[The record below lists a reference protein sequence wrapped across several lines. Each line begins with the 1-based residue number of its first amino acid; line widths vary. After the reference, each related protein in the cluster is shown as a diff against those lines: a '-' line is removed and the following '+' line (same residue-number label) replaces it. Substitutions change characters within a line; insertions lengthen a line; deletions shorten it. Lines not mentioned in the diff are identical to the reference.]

1 MSVEK
6 MSKEDLEL
14 LSNKDITYMILEE
27 SKKSINT
34 ADLFKK
40 IIKLLELPDSY
51 FDTKIADYYTSLA
64 TDKRFVLL
72 NDGTWDLKKR
82 YKSDEIKKH
91 TEEDEDDEYDFLAYL
106 GKVKNEQEFEMKSFV
121 LALYYRSKKDFNQA
135 RHYYDVYL
143 TSKHV
148 NNDIGVIMDSVWNG
162 KAKSELVAESVKKFE
177 NPVLRKLFAE
187 NHIL

>member
-1 MSVEK
+1 MAT
-6 MSKEDLEL
+6 
-14 LSNKDITYMILEE
+14 I
-27 SKKSINT
+27 
-34 ADLFKK
+34 
-40 IIKLLELPDSY
+40 SY
-51 FDTKIADYYTSLA
+51 
-64 TDKRFVLL
+64 V
-72 NDGTWDLKKR
+72 
-82 YKSDEIKKH
+82 
-91 TEEDEDDEYDFLAYL
+91 EDDEYDFLAYL